1 MALRRIPKSFFWI
14 DQALI
19 RTGVWEQL
27 SAQARLTFVA
37 LSATCD
43 REGLSVWSARK
54 LQSLSATE
62 DAEVFGSSLSELEVA
77 RLIERREQGFLVLSQ
92 DSQSGLENTLAA
104 PSPKP
109 LPTLNN
115 GKSIVIRTLVQ
126 IGGVDVES

>member
-14 DQALI
+14 DQTLI
-19 RTGVWEQL
+19 RSGVWEKL
-27 SAQARLTFVA
+27 SGQARLTFVA

-62 DAEVFGSSLSELEVA
+62 DVEAFGSSLSELEVA

-92 DSQSGLENTLAA
+92 DSQSAVENTL
-104 PSPKP
+104 SPKP

-115 GKSIVIRTLVQ
+115 GKSIVIRTFVQ

>member
-19 RTGVWEQL
+19 RSGVWEKL
-27 SAQARLTFVA
+27 SGQARLTFVA

-43 REGLSVWSARK
+43 REGLSVWSAQK
-54 LQSLSATE
+54 LQSLSATA
-62 DAEVFGSSLSELEVA
+62 DAEAFGSSLSELEVA
-77 RLIERREQGFLVLSQ
+77 RLIERRESGFLVLSQ
-92 DSQSGLENTLAA
+92 ESQSGLENTRDA
-104 PSPKP
+104 KP

-115 GKSIVIRTLVQ
+115 GKSIVIRTFVQ